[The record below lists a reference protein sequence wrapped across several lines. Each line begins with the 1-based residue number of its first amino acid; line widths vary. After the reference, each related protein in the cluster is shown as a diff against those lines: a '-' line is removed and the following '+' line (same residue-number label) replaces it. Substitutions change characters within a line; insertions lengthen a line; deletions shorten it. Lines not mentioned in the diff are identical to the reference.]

1 MGIVVT
7 GEAVPDP
14 PTVVRGGVQ
23 DTARTPLIVVVTPI
37 SVMETKVGTV
47 YLLSHAPGRTSVS
60 EDLKR
65 KKIKTNEA

>member
-1 MGIVVT
+1 MSVCFL
-7 GEAVPDP
+7 GEAVPDL

-23 DTARTPLIVVVTPI
+23 DTVRTPLIVVVTPI
-37 SVMETKVGTV
+37 SVTETKAGTV
-47 YLLSHAPGRTSVS
+47 YLLSHVPGRTSVS